1 MPSWACQND
10 GVLQRI
16 DGLLRRT
23 TPTLIKNEEMKMKH
37 ALRLMSLG
45 LWGAVVLG
53 MKHLAAGGDPT
64 PWDIGAT
71 ALAAGVSFVLLFL
84 SK

>member
-1 MPSWACQND
+1 
-10 GVLQRI
+10 
-16 DGLLRRT
+16 
-23 TPTLIKNEEMKMKH
+23 MKH